1 MPTPIRLQFPAL
13 SLVELRRLFVDNRG
27 DEVIVRLLWE
37 IKALHA
43 IARRALQL
51 ADSLPAGETTTDDG
65 IVLGCLRRELAAET
79 YLYEAEQPGR
89 LATRA
94 EIRSRYA
101 ALSLYR
107 LRLILIDRH
116 DDESVKRLLWE
127 IKALHG
133 IVRRARQFTLYL
145 PLGHSSAET
154 TRILDALRDDLVG
167 ERYLD
172 EQGDPNRPTAPE
184 EKRLIRQL
192 RG

>member
-1 MPTPIRLQFPAL
+1 MSSPLRQQFPAL
-13 SLVELRRLFVDNRG
+13 SLVELRRFFATNRG
-27 DEVIVRLLWE
+27 DEVVVRLLWE

-51 ADSLPAGETTTDDG
+51 VRGLPPGDSTTDDG
-65 IVLGCLRRELAAET
+65 IVLGCLRRELADET
-79 YLYEAEQPGR
+79 YLTEGEQRCR
-89 LATRA
+89 LLTVE

-101 ALSLYR
+101 ALSLHR

-116 DDESVKRLLWE
+116 DDETVKRLLWE

-133 IVRRARQFTLYL
+133 IARRARQYTLYL

-154 TRILDALRDDLVG
+154 SRILDALRADLAG

-172 EQGDPNRPTAPE
+172 EKDDPNRPMAPE
-184 EKRLIRQL
+184 EKRLLRLL